1 MKLIS
6 VSLLEICIYPKLI
19 LISFPEIYR
28 YPWLILYHI
37 SKYIAIRS

>member
-6 VSLLEICIYPKLI
+6 VSLLEICIYPNLI

-28 YPWLILYHI
+28 YPWIILYHI